1 MKLCM
6 PGQSRHAVPAGKDLS
21 GSLSEGHDVSGSIGV
36 LSFAY
41 HGSWHRSM
49 CVCDQSFLKTSGPD
63 TELGFPGQRPS
74 TRVPVLY
81 F

>member
-6 PGQSRHAVPAGKDLS
+6 PGQSGRAVPTGKDLS
-21 GSLSEGHDVSGSIGV
+21 GSFSEGRDVSASTGV

-49 CVCDQSFLKTSGPD
+49 YDVTS
-63 TELGFPGQRPS
+63 TS
-74 TRVPVLY
+74 
-81 F
+81 

>member
-6 PGQSRHAVPAGKDLS
+6 PGQSGRAVPAGKDLS
-21 GSLSEGHDVSGSIGV
+21 GSFSEGRDVSASTGV

-49 CVCDQSFLKTSGPD
+49 YDVTS
-63 TELGFPGQRPS
+63 TS
-74 TRVPVLY
+74 
-81 F
+81 